1 MTGVIL
7 SGGKSLRMGQD
18 KAFIEIA
25 GLPMIERILR
35 VLRDLFEETLI
46 VANQIDPYR
55 RLGTSV
61 YSDAIPGRGALG
73 GLYTGLLFSSFE
85 TSFCV
90 GCDMPFLKPSL
101 ISYLAD
107 KIEGHDAVVPRTADG
122 LQPLHAI
129 YSKNC
134 LGAIRRVIEAKKDK
148 VIDFYP
154 LVNLK
159 VIPESDFS
167 FLTGWRE
174 SFVNINTPEDLN
186 HAKTRDP

>member
-7 SGGKSLRMGQD
+7 SGGKSLRMGHD

-46 VANQIDPYR
+46 VANQTDPYR
-55 RLGTSV
+55 RLDTSI
-61 YSDAIPGRGALG
+61 YTDAIPGRGALG
-73 GLYTGLLFSSFE
+73 GLYTGLLFSSFD

-90 GCDMPFLKPSL
+90 GCDMPFLSPSL
-101 ISYLAD
+101 ISYLTD

-122 LQPLHAI
+122 LQPLHAV
-129 YSKNC
+129 YSKTC
-134 LGAIRRVIEAKKDK
+134 LGAIRRMLDDKKDK

-154 LVNLK
+154 LVSVK
-159 VIPESDFS
+159 FVPESEFS
-167 FLTGWRE
+167 FLAGWKE

-186 HAKTRDP
+186 QARTKDP

>member
-1 MTGVIL
+1 
-7 SGGKSLRMGQD
+7 
-18 KAFIEIA
+18 
-25 GLPMIERILR
+25 
-35 VLRDLFEETLI
+35 
-46 VANQIDPYR
+46 
-55 RLGTSV
+55 
-61 YSDAIPGRGALG
+61 
-73 GLYTGLLFSSFE
+73 
-85 TSFCV
+85 
-90 GCDMPFLKPSL
+90 MPFLNPSL

-159 VIPESDFS
+159 VIPENDFS
-167 FLTGWRE
+167 FLAGWRE

-186 HAKTRDP
+186 QAKTRDP